1 MRPRSKEIA
10 MNTEANSTKTSAD
23 SDRYSNRYW
32 VLFYQHIAAQAS
44 EREADERAMQELHSN
59 RVAAR

>member
-1 MRPRSKEIA
+1 

>member
-1 MRPRSKEIA
+1 MTAKGSSP
-10 MNTEANSTKTSAD
+10 SAD

-32 VLFYQHIAAQAS
+32 ALFYQHIAAQAS
-44 EREADERAMQELHSN
+44 EREADERAIQEIHSN